1 VPYLRR
7 PPILKRAT
15 TTQRREVPQTLFGH
29 PKGLAVLAG
38 TELWERFSFYGMQ
51 ALLMLYMTKYLL
63 LPQHARDVFGLAQ
76 FRGILSSTSGP
87 MTDLAF
93 ATLTYGIY
101 SGLIYAA
108 PLIGA
113 WLGDRVIGKTRAVTI
128 GTLLMAMGHL
138 AMASEHF
145 FLVALSLLIVGSGC
159 LLGNMAAQVGML
171 YSPDDHRRT
180 RAFGLYL
187 LALNVGALIAPLII
201 GTLGEKVSWHWG
213 FGAAGF
219 GMLIGLATYLF
230 GRRHLPPDII
240 SKGTDRGR
248 LTRTEWKTIGA
259 LLLMLLPYLL
269 TTAALNQAY
278 GIMYIWADTSVNRN
292 IFGWE
297 MPVTWVGI
305 FDGTM
310 TIVGVLI
317 GNAIWKRSAERG
329 REMSDLSKLAVSCVG
344 MALGYVYIG
353 GVALLPVTPMVLWLG
368 FYLIIDLSTVWME
381 APPQAIIT
389 RSAPSSTSATMIAV
403 FKLASAFAYF
413 LLGWLGRFYEPLG
426 PALYWT
432 FTAALPIA
440 GLAILLVTRGL
451 ITRVLDAGARAAAD
465 AADMIETPGSDAPPF
480 GVPTFV
486 ET

>member
-1 VPYLRR
+1 MS
-7 PPILKRAT
+7 
-15 TTQRREVPQTLFGH
+15 QRRHDPQDLFGH
-29 PKGLAVLAG
+29 PKGLSVLAG
-38 TELWERFSFYGMQ
+38 TELWERFSFFGMQ

-63 LPQHARDVFGLAQ
+63 LPEHARNVLGLAQ
-76 FRGILSSTSGP
+76 FRGALASTFGP

-93 ATLTYGIY
+93 ATQTYGLY

-108 PLIGA
+108 PLLGA
-113 WLGDRVIGKTRAVTI
+113 WLGDRVIGKTKAVTI
-128 GTLLMAMGHL
+128 GTLLMAAGHL

-145 FLVALSLLIVGSGC
+145 FLVALSLLIIGSGC
-159 LLGNMAAQVGML
+159 LLGNMAAQVGLL

-219 GMLIGLATYLF
+219 GMLIGLATYLS
-230 GRRHLPPDII
+230 GRRYLPPDVI
-240 SKGTDRGR
+240 SKAVDRPK
-248 LTRTEWKTIGA
+248 LTRLEWKVLWVLT
-259 LLLMLLPYLL
+259 LMLVPYVLL
-269 TTAALNQAY
+269 NAALNQAY
-278 GIMYIWADTSVNRN
+278 GIMYVWADTSVNRN
-292 IFGWE
+292 ILGWQ

-305 FDGTM
+305 FDGLM

-317 GNAIWKRSAERG
+317 GNAIWKRSAARG
-329 REMSDLSKLAVSCVG
+329 REMSDLSKLGIACVG
-344 MALGYVYIG
+344 LALSYLYIG
-353 GVALLPVTPMVLWLG
+353 AVALLPMVPIVLWLG
-368 FYLIIDLSTVWME
+368 FYVILDFSTVWSE
-381 APPQAIIT
+381 APPQAMIT

-426 PALYWT
+426 APLYWT
-432 FTAALPIA
+432 FTAALPVA
-440 GLAILLVTRGL
+440 GLVVLLATRGL
-451 ITRVLDAGARAAAD
+451 ITRVLDAGKHASED
-465 AADMIETPGSDAPPF
+465 AAEIEQPSEMAASSFGGPTP
-480 GVPTFV
+480 V

>member
-1 VPYLRR
+1 M
-7 PPILKRAT
+7 
-15 TTQRREVPQTLFGH
+15 
-29 PKGLAVLAG
+29 LAG
-38 TELWERFSFYGMQ
+38 TELWERFSFFGMQ

-63 LPQHARDVFGLAQ
+63 LPEHARNVLGLGQ
-76 FRGILSSTSGP
+76 FRGILSATFGP

-93 ATLTYGIY
+93 ATQTYGIY
-101 SGLIYAA
+101 SGLIYAS

-128 GTLLMAMGHL
+128 GTLLMAAGHL

-145 FLVALSLLIVGSGC
+145 FLIALLLLIVGSGC
-159 LLGNMAAQVGML
+159 LLGNMAAQVGLL
-171 YSPDDHRRT
+171 YSPDDARRT

-187 LALNVGALIAPLII
+187 LALNIGALIAPLII

-240 SKGTDRGR
+240 SERTATAK
-248 LTRTEWKTIGA
+248 LTRREWKTLGV
-259 LLLMLLPYLL
+259 LMLMLVPYLL
-269 TTAALNQAY
+269 ATAALNQAY
-278 GIMYIWADTSVNRN
+278 GIMYIWADTSVNRHV
-292 IFGWE
+292 FGWE

-329 REMSDLSKLAVSCVG
+329 REISDLSKLAISCVG
-344 MALGYVYIG
+344 MALGYLYIG
-353 GVALLPVTPMVLWLG
+353 GVATLAVTPIVLWLG
-368 FYLIIDLSTVWME
+368 FYLIVDFATVWME
-381 APPQAIIT
+381 APPQAMIT

-426 PALYWT
+426 APLYWT
-432 FTAALPIA
+432 LTATLPLA
-440 GLAILLVTRGL
+440 GLAILLVTRGT
-451 ITRVLDAGARAAAD
+451 ITRVLNAKAPAAVD
-465 AADMIETPGSDAPPF
+465 GSS
-480 GVPTFV
+480 TV
-486 ET
+486 EQSESIALAY